1 MNDIHGY
8 VGAYVTNA
16 LDDESRR
23 VFDEHL
29 AGCESCS
36 REIREFGET
45 LAELS
50 RLSETAPPPSLRR
63 DVLAEISRTRIE
75 PPPEPVEQ
83 QPEPKGDPGDGTV
96 VPITTRTR
104 ASRVPRWLT
113 LAVAASLL
121 IAVVFG
127 GWSMVQQRR
136 ISDLERAQQ
145 TQQQRIDLLRA
156 PDLKAY
162 PVDLKNGSHGTYLVS
177 REQDRALLVGT
188 VAETE
193 PGKDYQLWS
202 VEGGS
207 PVPGSVFEGGPVEVW
222 INGIDRTEA
231 FAITVEPDG
240 GSAEPSPDRQ
250 AATPL

>member
-50 RLSETAPPPSLRR
+50 RLSETAPPPALRR
-63 DVLAEISRTRIE
+63 NVLAEVARTRIE

-83 QPEPKGDPGDGTV
+83 QPEPQGDPGDGTV
-96 VPITTRTR
+96 VPITTWTR

-121 IAVVFG
+121 IAVVLG
-127 GWSMVQQRR
+127 GWWMVQQRR

-145 TQQQRIDLLRA
+145 TQQQRIELLRA
-156 PDLKAY
+156 PDLRAY

-188 VAETE
+188 VAETP

-202 VEGGS
+202 IEGAEKIPGTVFDGGTVEI
-207 PVPGSVFEGGPVEVW
+207 W
-222 INGIDRTEA
+222 INGLDRTDSL
-231 FAITVEPDG
+231 AITVEPDG
-240 GSAEPSPDRQ
+240 GSATPSPDVQ